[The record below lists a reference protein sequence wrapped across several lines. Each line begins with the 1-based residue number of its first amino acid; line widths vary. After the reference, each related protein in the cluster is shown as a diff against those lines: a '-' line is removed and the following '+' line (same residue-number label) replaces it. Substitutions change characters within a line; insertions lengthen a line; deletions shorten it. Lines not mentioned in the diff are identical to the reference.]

1 MWGNMLIK
9 TIFKKSS
16 AKAAMAV
23 TVANRQEVAA
33 IRHAVLAIADVA
45 TLFGGVGESY
55 FLSKKVSKWYKRL
68 KDC

>member
-1 MWGNMLIK
+1 VK

-23 TVANRQEVAA
+23 TAAKRQEVTA
-33 IRHAVLAIADVA
+33 IRNAVFSRRRCCDAVWRRRRVL
-45 TLFGGVGESY
+45 
-55 FLSKKVSKWYKRL
+55 FLSKKVAKWYKIL